1 MRYTIIDSQTSK
13 KYGILRTNAL
23 LRAGDQ
29 ITINE
34 QIGESSCW
42 TITVDRAIIDTAKTR
57 DAETREQILRIT
69 GEVNLFCKIPE
80 QLLLKK
86 FGGRKET

>member
-29 ITINE
+29 FSICE
-34 QIGESSCW
+34 QVGDRSCW
-42 TITVDRAIIDTAKTR
+42 TITVEQAVIDTAKTK
-57 DAETREQILRIT
+57 DAETREQIFRIT
-69 GEVNLFCKIPE
+69 GEVNLFCVLPE
-80 QLLLKK
+80 QLMLKK
-86 FGGRKET
+86 FGGSKEK